1 MDHGVGWSLMFAA
14 CTPLLSAPARAG
26 RRNFLQHGPDRRNF
40 SAEWIEESRDLVLH
54 SEHRALHVHRFAKDR
69 SCDLADRQTR
79 RMTNDI
85 RFDLQQHGF
94 VTRTAHLI
102 RLGHGRRSIG
112 RAISRG
118 DILRVCEGWVAT
130 TDASQTSIIAIA
142 NRGKLSGSTALATRG
157 VWDGV
162 DHRIHVQVPVNSHGS
177 VRRVSTPLAA
187 FTPPKHPMRGV
198 VRHWTHERR
207 SNPLEPP
214 WRVSVIDALV
224 QVAKIAPR
232 EQFIACV
239 ESAVCK
245 KELTRAGIPILFS
258 LLPQRLQSLSSSL
271 DFGSESGLETIA
283 RLRLAPCV
291 RRIVT
296 QVKIPGIAK
305 LGGDGRVDL
314 LIDGWLV
321 IELDGDEFHDPVA
334 DRERNAAL
342 VRLGYRVH
350 RFGYDQ
356 VINGW
361 PLVEAT
367 VLELLRYPPTAAR
380 RG

>member
-1 MDHGVGWSLMFAA
+1 
-14 CTPLLSAPARAG
+14 
-26 RRNFLQHGPDRRNF
+26 
-40 SAEWIEESRDLVLH
+40 
-54 SEHRALHVHRFAKDR
+54 
-69 SCDLADRQTR
+69 
-79 RMTNDI
+79 
-85 RFDLQQHGF
+85 
-94 VTRTAHLI
+94 
-102 RLGHGRRSIG
+102 
-112 RAISRG
+112 
-118 DILRVCEGWVAT
+118 
-130 TDASQTSIIAIA
+130 
-142 NRGKLSGSTALATRG
+142 
-157 VWDGV
+157 
-162 DHRIHVQVPVNSHGS
+162 
-177 VRRVSTPLAA
+177 
-187 FTPPKHPMRGV
+187 MRGV